1 MTQAIESIG
10 ADGAVAAAPPHH
22 APAPAQLMA
31 ELGVKPRPGFV
42 RRLPL
47 GLQIF
52 LTNRKGMV
60 GLVILTVFVLLALLA
75 PLITP
80 YNPYRSSGKPHVQPG
95 FEHVLGTTRQGK
107 DVFSQL
113 IVGGRTSLTV
123 GLVAGLSA
131 TLIGLIVGISA
142 GYLGGRTDEILTFF
156 VNVSLVLPALPLII
170 VFASFVEEA
179 SPTIIGLVLAFTGWG
194 WSARTI
200 RTQALALRHREF
212 ILAAELMGERKW
224 RIVLMELLPNM
235 SSFVV
240 GGFVLATI
248 YGILAEA
255 GLEFIG
261 LGSPSSVTW
270 GTMLYWAMRAQA
282 LQTGAW
288 YEVWPPAIAIMVTGA
303 ALVLVNFAVDEI
315 ANPQLRATRRI
326 GRIRRFLKLRGRTP
340 DVA

>member
-1 MTQAIESIG
+1 MTQAIETL
-10 ADGAVAAAPPHH
+10 AVEEGLEATAPHRAPTQAALA
-22 APAPAQLMA
+22 A
-31 ELGVKPRPGFV
+31 ELGLKPRSALI
-42 RRLPL
+42 RRLPQ

-52 LTNRKGMV
+52 ATNRKGMI
-60 GLVILTVFVLLALLA
+60 GLAILAIFVLLAVLS

-80 YNPYRSSGKPHVQPG
+80 YNPYRSSGKPHIQPG
-95 FEHVLGTTRQGK
+95 ITHLLGTTRQGK

-123 GLVAGLSA
+123 GFVAGISA
-131 TLIGLIVGISA
+131 TLIGLLVGISA
-142 GYLGGRTDEILTFF
+142 GYLGGRTDEVLTFF

-179 SPTIIGLVLAFTGWG
+179 SPTVIGLVLAFTGWG

-200 RTQALALRHREF
+200 RTQTLALKSREF
-212 ILAAELMGERKW
+212 VLAAELMGERRW

-315 ANPQLRATRRI
+315 ANPQLRATRLV
-326 GRIRRFLKLRGRTP
+326 GRIRKFLRLRGRSP
-340 DVA
+340 DVV